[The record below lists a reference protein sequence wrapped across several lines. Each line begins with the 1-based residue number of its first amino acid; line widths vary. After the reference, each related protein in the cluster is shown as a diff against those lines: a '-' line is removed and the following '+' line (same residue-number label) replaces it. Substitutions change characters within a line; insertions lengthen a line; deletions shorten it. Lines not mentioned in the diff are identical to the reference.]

1 MGRVLLACCAIAL
14 LAGCSSSS
22 SNVAA
27 PTVAP
32 AHTYE
37 LTGFAPRSV
46 ARPGPTR
53 VTFTIRQP
61 SGEPLTEYKR
71 GAGPHTGVHLIVVKH
86 DLSTIIHKH
95 PPIAADGKIS
105 ETIVFPSPGP
115 YRVLVDAYPGA
126 KGAPRN
132 FQLHEDVRVGG
143 AYKPQPLPAFQP
155 TRNVAGYH
163 IALQAPK
170 QLHAIQPA
178 TLTATVTDPAGKP
191 VVFKPW
197 FGALAHAVFFRAGSL
212 DYFHTHVCGPSTPGC
227 TSVLGATSVTG
238 KPAGPGKLHVG
249 VLLPIGGTWRLFLQ
263 FRDRGRIVTAPFTL
277 AVK

>member
-1 MGRVLLACCAIAL
+1 V
-14 LAGCSSSS
+14 
-22 SNVAA
+22 NA
-27 PTVAP
+27 PTIAP
-32 AHTYE
+32 AQTYE
-37 LTGFAPRSV
+37 FTGFAPLRV
-46 ARPGPTR
+46 ARPGPAR

-61 SGEPLTEYKR
+61 DGTPLTNYKR

-95 PPIAADGKIS
+95 PPIGADGKIS
-105 ETIVFPSPGP
+105 ETVVFPSPGP

-143 AYKPQPLPAFQP
+143 AYKPQPLPPFKPVQ
-155 TRNVAGYH
+155 NVLGYRV
-163 IALQAPK
+163 ALQAPK
-170 QLHAIQPA
+170 ELHAIQPA
-178 TLTATVTDPAGKP
+178 IMTATVTDPSGKP

-227 TSVLGATSVTG
+227 TSVLGATTVTG

-277 AVK
+277 RVR

>member
-1 MGRVLLACCAIAL
+1 V
-14 LAGCSSSS
+14 
-22 SNVAA
+22 NA
-27 PTVAP
+27 PTIAP
-32 AHTYE
+32 AKTYE
-37 LTGFAPRSV
+37 LTGFSPLHV
-46 ARPGPTR
+46 ARPGPAR
-53 VTFTIRQP
+53 VTFTIQQP
-61 SGEPLTEYKR
+61 DGSPLTNYKR
-71 GAGPHTGVHLIVVKH
+71 GAGPHTGIHLIVVKR

-95 PPIAADGKIS
+95 PPVAADGKIS
-105 ETIVFPSPGP
+105 ETVVFPSPGP

-132 FQLHEDVRVGG
+132 FQLHQDVRVGG
-143 AYKPQPLPAFQP
+143 RYRPQPLPPFEP
-155 TRNVAGYH
+155 TQNVAGYH
-163 IALQAPK
+163 IALKAPK

-178 TLTATVTDPAGKP
+178 ILTATVIDPAGKP

-227 TSVLGATSVTG
+227 TSVLGATTVTG

-277 AVK
+277 RVT

>member
-1 MGRVLLACCAIAL
+1 MGRFLLAVCAVAL

-22 SNVAA
+22 GVNA
-27 PTVAP
+27 PTIAP
-32 AHTYE
+32 AQTYRF
-37 LTGFAPRSV
+37 TGFAPLRF
-46 ARPGPTR
+46 ARPGPAR
-53 VTFTIRQP
+53 IMFTISQP
-61 SGEPLTEYKR
+61 DGTPLTNYER
-71 GAGPHTGVHLIVVKH
+71 GAGPHTGVHLIVVKR

-95 PPIAADGKIS
+95 PPIGADGKIS
-105 ETIVFPSPGP
+105 ETVVFPSPGP

-143 AYKPQPLPAFQP
+143 AYRPQPVPRFEPVQ
-155 TRNVAGYH
+155 TVAGYR

-178 TLTATVTDPAGKP
+178 IVTATVTDPSGTP

-197 FGALAHAVFFRAGSL
+197 FGALAHAVFFRADSL

-227 TSVLGATSVTG
+227 TSVLGATTVTG

-249 VLLPIGGTWRLFLQ
+249 VLLPIDGTWRLFLQ
-263 FRDRGRIVTAPFTL
+263 FRDHGRIVTAPFTL
-277 AVK
+277 RVR